1 MVGGRSSA
9 MGLEPKAV
17 LYLVNTRAGSL
28 PTLVMVTPSIP
39 RFASTDLGRLTMR
52 VIRLLSVSFQEM
64 LTSVPKLDRS
74 SLLKSSTARIFWLSM
89 DSMMDPF
96 DNPIELA
103 IELSPIPITLTPY
116 CGSPIIGKGV
126 RVD

>member
-74 SLLKSSTARIFWLSM
+74 SLLKSSTARIFGCLW
-89 DSMMDPF
+89 
-96 DNPIELA
+96 IQ
-103 IELSPIPITLTPY
+103 
-116 CGSPIIGKGV
+116 
-126 RVD
+126 